1 MQAHLLRSVY
11 LLIWRW
17 TEEQLALRIPTGMK
31 ATLIRRIALTTKTL
45 NNTMKK
51 MVEGNEFVTDIIAL
65 LQQTVRDAQ
74 YRTVRF
80 HNRSLLRSEQC
91 VTIVQFLQRFQRSY
105 SRLSSDEIAMRSQ
118 PVAVT
123 TYIFPGALKTVNK
136 PMVEII
142 HSQWKQLLDRYAE
155 IRRKHTNDLSSK
167 TLVNILVCDGQRER
181 KLLQVHFS
189 QNRRS
194 ASMPLITSGSRKRG
208 SARRSRSSPRDF
220 CDK

>member
-17 TEEQLALRIPTGMK
+17 TEEQLTLRIPTGMK

-51 MVEGNEFVTDIIAL
+51 MVEGNEFVTDILAL

-91 VTIVQFLQRFQRSY
+91 VTIVKFLQRFRRSL
-105 SRLSSDEIAMRSQ
+105 LSSDQISRRSQ
-118 PVAVT
+118 PLAFI
-123 TYIFPGALKTVNK
+123 TYSFSGALQTVSK

-142 HSQWKQLLDRYAE
+142 HSQWKQLWDRYCE
-155 IRRKHTNDLSSK
+155 IRRNYTKDHSK
-167 TLVNILVCDGQRER
+167 TLANILVSDGQGKR
-181 KLLQVHFS
+181 KLLQVHGS
-189 QNRRS
+189 LNGRS
-194 ASMPLITSGSRKRG
+194 ASVPLITSGSRKRKW
-208 SARRSRSSPRDF
+208 ARRSRSLPRELEEN
-220 CDK
+220 

>member
-17 TEEQLALRIPTGMK
+17 TEEQLTLRIPTGMK

-51 MVEGNEFVTDIIAL
+51 MVEGNEFVTDILAL
-65 LQQTVRDAQ
+65 PQQTVRDAQ

-91 VTIVQFLQRFQRSY
+91 VTIVQFLQRFRRSL
-105 SRLSSDEIAMRSQ
+105 LSSDQISRRSQ
-118 PVAVT
+118 PLAFI
-123 TYIFPGALKTVNK
+123 TYSFSGALQTVSK

-142 HSQWKQLLDRYAE
+142 HSQWKQLLDRY
-155 IRRKHTNDLSSK
+155 NDLSSK

>member
-1 MQAHLLRSVY
+1 MQAPLLRSVY

-17 TEEQLALRIPTGMK
+17 TEEQLTRRIPTGMK
-31 ATLIRRIALTTKTL
+31 AIMIRRFALTTKTL

-51 MVEGNEFVTDIIAL
+51 MVEGNEFVTDILAL

-91 VTIVQFLQRFQRSY
+91 VTIVQFLQRFRRSL
-105 SRLSSDEIAMRSQ
+105 LSSDQISRRSQ
-118 PVAVT
+118 PLAFI
-123 TYIFPGALKTVNK
+123 TYSFSGALQTVSK

-142 HSQWKQLLDRYAE
+142 HSQWKQLLDRY
-155 IRRKHTNDLSSK
+155 NDLSSK

-208 SARRSRSSPRDF
+208 SARRSRSLPRDF

>member
-1 MQAHLLRSVY
+1 
-11 LLIWRW
+11 
-17 TEEQLALRIPTGMK
+17 
-31 ATLIRRIALTTKTL
+31 
-45 NNTMKK
+45 MKK
-51 MVEGNEFVTDIIAL
+51 MVEGKEFVTDILAL

-91 VTIVQFLQRFQRSY
+91 VTIVQFLQRFRRSL
-105 SRLSSDEIAMRSQ
+105 LSSDQISRRSQ
-118 PVAVT
+118 PLAFI
-123 TYIFPGALKTVNK
+123 TYSFSGALQTVSK

-194 ASMPLITSGSRKRG
+194 ASMPLITS
-208 SARRSRSSPRDF
+208 
-220 CDK
+220 